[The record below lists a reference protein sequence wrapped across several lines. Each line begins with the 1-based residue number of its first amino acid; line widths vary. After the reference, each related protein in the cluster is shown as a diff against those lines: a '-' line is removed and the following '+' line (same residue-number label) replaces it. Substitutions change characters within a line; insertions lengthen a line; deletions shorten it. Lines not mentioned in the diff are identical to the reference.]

1 MLMFLLTLNVAI
13 RYPTIQHE
21 IGVDSFVMHI
31 LSSSIIE
38 NQYGKWILHPLSYI
52 GLYPLSYPSAYPFMA
67 ASTSVTTGVDVEVSI
82 LFISIILGLIGVFGT
97 YFLAREIKND
107 DLFCFVVA
115 FAFSLSPIFIKLT
128 FWQGSTRNLFIA
140 LAPACMLLLL
150 KTRGFAINRLNIL
163 FVILLITVGTSH
175 RLGVFMI
182 FILIAYLTGV
192 LIYAIYKQFVP
203 IISKSSKIRRM
214 TRFISPLIISGIF
227 ALLFFMLLTNNNPL
241 QGASGL
247 GVYEET
253 TIMVG
258 SAPHILF
265 ANLFISLAGRIGVM
279 LIFGILG
286 FMYLIWKKNKAL
298 YEVFLII
305 SLIFIFPTIG
315 MRTYSSY
322 FFLVFFSLFTG
333 IFFYY
338 FFTSLK
344 KKKVIA
350 FAILTVG
357 IFASIWFYTYMFD
370 HWNVAEGSMTETEYD
385 TSLYMRYQTTNSFIT
400 NEGLIASRC
409 GAISEK
415 ACIPIG
421 GATLHS
427 QGPQQLTYGYLNEDD
442 FQIIPIPLTQITV
455 GSNAL
460 YQAKGAGN
468 VEVDWALFHGAD
480 SDEIPKNL
488 LVRYDLEYSISRKY
502 WENGYWAYGRVYH
515 SRLLTSLEFERYRT
529 YDNGDLEIHY
539 LEHV

>member
-1 MLMFLLTLNVAI
+1 MVLNVAI

-31 LSSSIIE
+31 LSGSIIE
-38 NQYGKWILHPLSYI
+38 NQYAKWILHPLSYI
-52 GLYPLSYPSAYPFMA
+52 GLYPLSYPSAYPFLA
-67 ASTSVTTGVDVEVSI
+67 ASTSSTTGVDVEVSI

-203 IISKSSKIRRM
+203 LISKSNKTRRL
-214 TRFISPLIISGIF
+214 TRFVSPLLLTGIF
-227 ALLFFMLLTNNNPL
+227 GLLFFMLLTNNNPL
-241 QGASGL
+241 QGAQGL

-253 TIMVG
+253 TIFVG
-258 SAPHILF
+258 SAPHILL
-265 ANLFISLAGRIGVM
+265 ANLFVSLVGRIGVM
-279 LIFGILG
+279 IIFGILG
-286 FMYLIWKKNKAL
+286 LMYLIWKKNKAL

-333 IFFYY
+333 IFFHH

-344 KKKVIA
+344 KKKIIA
-350 FAILTVG
+350 FVILTVG

-370 HWNVAEGSMTETEYD
+370 HWNVTDGSMTDSEYD
-385 TSLYMRYQTTNSFIT
+385 TSIYMRYQTTNSFIT
-400 NEGLIASRC
+400 NDGLIAARC
-409 GAISEK
+409 GAVSEK
-415 ACIPIG
+415 PCLPIG
-421 GATLHS
+421 GATLHAN
-427 QGPQQLTYGYLNEDD
+427 GPQQLIYDFLNEDD
-442 FQIIPIPLTQITV
+442 FQIIPIPLQQITV

-460 YQAKGAGN
+460 YRAKGAGD
-468 VEVDWALFHGAD
+468 VEYDWTQFHGSSIED
-480 SDEIPKNL
+480 IPKNL
-488 LVRYDLEYSISRKY
+488 QIRYGLEYSISRMKSG
-502 WENGYWAYGRVYH
+502 NRYWAYGRFYH
-515 SRLLTSLEFERYRT
+515 SRLLASIEFERYQI
-529 YDNGDLEIHY
+529 YNNGDLEIHY
-539 LEHV
+539 IESVD